1 MRRVD
6 DLQLSG
12 LRLIQETD
20 DFCFGVDAVLLAH
33 FAQVKRTARVLDLC
47 TGNGI
52 VPLLLWGK
60 WRPKEICGLEIAE
73 EAAAMAAE
81 SVELNN
87 LADCITITCGDLKN
101 ARALYSGS
109 FDVITCNPPYY
120 KKGAGLMNP
129 SDKKAAARHELFC
142 TLEDIAAVSSRLLAP
157 GGKLCLVHKPE
168 RLADIFCLLRAYR
181 LEPKRL
187 QMVHPRPQAPPNL
200 VLVEAALGQGPFL
213 KTAEPIYVYGEDGC
227 YSAQINQIYERKE

>member
-101 ARALYSGS
+101 AAPFTAAALTLSPATRPT
-109 FDVITCNPPYY
+109 I
-120 KKGAGLMNP
+120 
-129 SDKKAAARHELFC
+129 KKARGL
-142 TLEDIAAVSSRLLAP
+142 
-157 GGKLCLVHKPE
+157 
-168 RLADIFCLLRAYR
+168 
-181 LEPKRL
+181 
-187 QMVHPRPQAPPNL
+187 
-200 VLVEAALGQGPFL
+200 
-213 KTAEPIYVYGEDGC
+213 
-227 YSAQINQIYERKE
+227 